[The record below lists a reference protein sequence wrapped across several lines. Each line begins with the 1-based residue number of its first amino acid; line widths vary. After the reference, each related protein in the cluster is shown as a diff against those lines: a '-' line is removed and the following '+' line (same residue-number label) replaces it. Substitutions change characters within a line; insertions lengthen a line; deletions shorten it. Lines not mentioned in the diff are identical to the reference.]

1 MRKTFFTLFLIL
13 FFSNQSFSQ
22 SQNFKIQNMGRK
34 YSEKEL
40 VTALFNAD
48 WCGYFHESSRYTITF
63 DDGATVELLSKK
75 EISSSEKLNDAC
87 FQNENIKDN
96 GIYKIHESGALV
108 RMLSARNTSKN

>member
-1 MRKTFFTLFLIL
+1 MRKTIITAFLIL
-13 FFSNQSFSQ
+13 FFLNQSFSQ
-22 SQNFKIQNMGRK
+22 SQNFEVKKMGKK
-34 YSEKEL
+34 YSEIQL
-40 VTALFNAD
+40 VTALSNAD
-48 WCGYFHESSRYTITF
+48 WCGYFHENSRYIITF
-63 DDGATVELLSKK
+63 DDGASVELLSKK

>member
-1 MRKTFFTLFLIL
+1 MKKIILL
-13 FFSNQSFSQ
+13 FFVVLFYLPLQGQSSF
-22 SQNFKIQNMGRK
+22 FVVTKIGTK
-34 YSEKEL
+34 YTEAQLKESVEK
-40 VTALFNAD
+40 AD